1 MQHVDDETAV
11 TGSWR
16 ERKKRATRAALVEAA
31 VRIAA
36 ERGVEHT
43 TVDAISEAAGVS
55 PRTFFNYFDS
65 RDEVFVL
72 VGAEASARVRNAV
85 REAPRELSPLV
96 ALRDAMAVELQEI
109 EQQQEL
115 WRLHAEVLRRSP
127 ELLARSI
134 GAHMADELGLAEAVA
149 ERIGAGSP
157 SFSGDRAESTEAE
170 AQQRRRALGLY
181 PRLVAAVGTSAVR
194 IAVEHWCVH
203 QDEAAFEDVF
213 LEVFDHLAAGL
224 PEPPP
229 AAKSGRR

>member
-1 MQHVDDETAV
+1 MQHVEEKTAA
-11 TGSWR
+11 TDSWR

-31 VRIAA
+31 VRMAV

-65 RDEVFVL
+65 REEVFVL
-72 VGAEASARVRNAV
+72 VGAESSARVRSALL
-85 REAPRELSPLV
+85 EAPRELSPLE

-134 GAHMADELGLAEAVA
+134 GAHMADELDLAEAVA

-157 SFSGDRAESTEAE
+157 LFSGNRAGNTEVEAE
-170 AQQRRRALGLY
+170 QRRRALGLY
-181 PRLVAAVGTSAVR
+181 PRLVAAVGASAVR

-203 QDEAAFEDVF
+203 QEEAAVEDVF

-229 AAKSGRR
+229 PARSGRR